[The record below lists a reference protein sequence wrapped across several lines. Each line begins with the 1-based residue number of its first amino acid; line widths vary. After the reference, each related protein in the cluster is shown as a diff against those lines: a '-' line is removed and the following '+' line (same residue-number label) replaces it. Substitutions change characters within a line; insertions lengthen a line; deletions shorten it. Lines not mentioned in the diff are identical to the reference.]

1 MSNPLSHKEKED
13 IYDYQQDNIQNQND
27 QLLYE
32 NNNQIEK
39 MPDFSSGK
47 NDIDNQHINMEEDN
61 EINLN
66 YDNYDSDIDDPKY
79 RPNSD
84 LFLNQGG
91 NGIIYDEKINNN
103 YIPNNF
109 NTFSNH
115 INKTNLNFMKLNNPL
130 NCFKFH
136 NYDNINFNQDN
147 LCQNKSV
154 FELQTENNLLK
165 NELYKKAQIIKN
177 KDEIISEFQSLIT
190 TFKTKFDQYEAKN
203 HQLKQQIIILEKQL
217 NSKNNDIILNSNK
230 KDTNIDINN
239 NIFYKQQIKELETE
253 YDSKIK
259 KLNEKFKEKENL
271 LKKEKNEEFL
281 RISKN
286 LEEKKF
292 ENEKLKSKISNYKI
306 EINTLKSQIENND
319 YEKNSI
325 MDQKD
330 KENSKLKEKITEKDK
345 EITEI
350 ENDYREKIS
359 KLEEQIN
366 LIKEENNNLLNE
378 INENQDKE
386 NEYETEILNLK
397 NNNDII
403 NNELNQINIALQN
416 KDVVIDQLK
425 QQIEELNNLLI
436 QSEEDLKNFE
446 ENKQQEFAEYS
457 NQIELLIQEKNIL
470 QTQNI
475 ELTDNLSLAN
485 ENLKKF
491 NDLLS
496 DKYSNIETE
505 LMKQAN
511 RNDNLEKKY
520 KGALKQLKNKQNILN
535 QENSQLKEIIN
546 NNNLNKEQIDI
557 NNQNKIQNISLFNKV
572 IGNRSEI
579 SQINDNIVNNMNM
592 SSNNYI
598 NNDSQDINN
607 NMNFNNNLNYT
618 YNITNTSYID
628 PKEVGQKRTLNEFK
642 MLLNR
647 IDEKLDMS

>member
-1 MSNPLSHKEKED
+1 MSNPLSDKEKED

-61 EINLN
+61 KINLN

-91 NGIIYDEKINNN
+91 NGIIYDEKSNNN

-292 ENEKLKSKISNYKI
+292 ENEKLKSEISNYKI

-520 KGALKQLKNKQNILN
+520 KGVLKQLKNKQNILN

-546 NNNLNKEQIDI
+546 NNNLNKEKIDI
-557 NNQNKIQNISLFNKV
+557 NNQNKIKNLSLYNKV
-572 IGNRSEI
+572 TGNKNEI
-579 SQINDNIVNNMNM
+579 SQINDNIINMNV

-618 YNITNTSYID
+618 YNFTNTSYVD

>member
-61 EINLN
+61 EININ

-496 DKYSNIETE
+496 DKYSNIEAE

-557 NNQNKIQNISLFNKV
+557 NNQNKIQNLSLYNKV
-572 IGNRSEI
+572 TGNKNEI
-579 SQINDNIVNNMNM
+579 SQINDNIINMNV

-618 YNITNTSYID
+618 YNYTNTSYVD

>member
-1 MSNPLSHKEKED
+1 
-13 IYDYQQDNIQNQND
+13 
-27 QLLYE
+27 
-32 NNNQIEK
+32 
-39 MPDFSSGK
+39 
-47 NDIDNQHINMEEDN
+47 
-61 EINLN
+61 
-66 YDNYDSDIDDPKY
+66 
-79 RPNSD
+79 
-84 LFLNQGG
+84 
-91 NGIIYDEKINNN
+91 
-103 YIPNNF
+103 
-109 NTFSNH
+109 
-115 INKTNLNFMKLNNPL
+115 
-130 NCFKFH
+130 
-136 NYDNINFNQDN
+136 
-147 LCQNKSV
+147 
-154 FELQTENNLLK
+154 
-165 NELYKKAQIIKN
+165 
-177 KDEIISEFQSLIT
+177 
-190 TFKTKFDQYEAKN
+190 
-203 HQLKQQIIILEKQL
+203 
-217 NSKNNDIILNSNK
+217 
-230 KDTNIDINN
+230 
-239 NIFYKQQIKELETE
+239 
-253 YDSKIK
+253 
-259 KLNEKFKEKENL
+259 
-271 LKKEKNEEFL
+271 
-281 RISKN
+281 
-286 LEEKKF
+286 
-292 ENEKLKSKISNYKI
+292 
-306 EINTLKSQIENND
+306 
-319 YEKNSI
+319 

-330 KENSKLKEKITEKDK
+330 KENIKLKEKISEKEK
-345 EITEI
+345 EINEI
-350 ENDYREKIS
+350 ENDYKEKIS

-366 LIKEENNNLLNE
+366 LLKEENNNLLNE

-416 KDVVIDQLK
+416 KDAVIEQLK

-446 ENKQQEFAEYS
+446 ENRQQEFTEYS

-470 QTQNI
+470 QAQNI

-496 DKYSNIETE
+496 DKYSNIEAE
-505 LMKQAN
+505 LKKQTN
-511 RNDNLEKKY
+511 RNDNLERKY

>member
-1 MSNPLSHKEKED
+1 MSNPFSDKEKEE
-13 IYDYQQDNIQNQND
+13 IYNYQQDNNENQN
-27 QLLYE
+27 YPKE
-32 NNNQIEK
+32 NNNQIENLQ
-39 MPDFSSGK
+39 DFPSGK
-47 NDIDNQHINMEEDN
+47 NDINNQNIN

-84 LFLNQGG
+84 LFLNHGG

-239 NIFYKQQIKELETE
+239 NIFYKQQIKELETD

-281 RISKN
+281 RVSKN

-557 NNQNKIQNISLFNKV
+557 NNQNKIQNLSLYNKV
-572 IGNRSEI
+572 TGNKNEI
-579 SQINDNIVNNMNM
+579 SQINDNIINMNV

-618 YNITNTSYID
+618 YNYTNTSYVD